1 VPQQTTDQ
9 DFDMQTV
16 FQSLPRHAK
25 RLTIAAIAA
34 TSLLMTGCASATTMI
49 SDVPVPVAMA
59 HAPADI
65 VYVRGFDASAEQV
78 KVDDNLMH
86 RVKAAATGGPATPA
100 PDKTASDARNAMADE
115 IVQALQAKGLRAVR
129 IDGPVPADANA
140 LIVEG
145 RIDKI
150 DEGKARRRMLIGFGA
165 GKSDVSA
172 SVQVL
177 YQPAHGTA
185 VPVTL
190 FQTSADSGHMPGIAA
205 TAGVGAAAGLAMS
218 ATAVGAGAHG
228 ASELK
233 RDSVTAEA
241 KRVGDAVAKQV
252 LAVVEKMGKTA

>member
-1 VPQQTTDQ
+1 VPPQTTDQ

-16 FQSLPRHAK
+16 FQSLPRHA
-25 RLTIAAIAA
+25 RHLTIAAIAA
-34 TSLLMTGCASATTMI
+34 TSMLMAGCASATTMI
-49 SDVPVPVAMA
+49 SDIPAAVASA

-65 VYVRGFDASAEQV
+65 IYVRGFDASADQV

-86 RVKAAATGGPATPA
+86 RVKAMATSGSAAPA
-100 PDKTASDARNAMADE
+100 PDKTASDARNAVADE
-115 IVQALQAKGLRAVR
+115 IVQALRAKGLRAER

-145 RIDKI
+145 RFDKI
-150 DEGKARRRMLIGFGA
+150 DEGKSRRRMLIGFGA
-165 GKSDVSA
+165 GKSDISA

-177 YQPAHGTA
+177 YQPAHGTP
-185 VPVTL
+185 VPVSL

-205 TAGVGAAAGLAMS
+205 TAGVGAATGLAMS
-218 ATAVGAGAHG
+218 VTAAGAGAHG

-233 RDSVTAEA
+233 RDSISAEA

-252 LAVVEKMGKTA
+252 VAVVEKMGKTA